1 MKYLLEGFQSIH
13 PVDLHPQATEEGLGA
28 FTFIAL
34 IDHTHFISTLA
45 TEVRH
50 LALCAELS
58 DQQTEMP
65 MTFVLEAPCGE
76 SLPSTLEQL

>member
-34 IDHTHFISTLA
+34 ITALRISQA
-45 TEVRH
+45 YI
-50 LALCAELS
+50 
-58 DQQTEMP
+58 
-65 MTFVLEAPCGE
+65 
-76 SLPSTLEQL
+76 